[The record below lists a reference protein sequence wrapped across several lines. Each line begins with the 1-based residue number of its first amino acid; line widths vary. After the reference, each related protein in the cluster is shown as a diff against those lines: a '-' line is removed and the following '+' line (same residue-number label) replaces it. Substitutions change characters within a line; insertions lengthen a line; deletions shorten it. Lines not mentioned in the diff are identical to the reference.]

1 MPSRLLQCRFTLP
14 GVEFWS
20 KALEANW
27 EEQFSPEALRAGRKL
42 YKSEAVCAWD
52 LTPQA
57 FIIHQSLP
65 DRNKVSG
72 LYTVIEWVSGSFKT
86 RSSSPEDLVGES
98 LAVAGLYELEEWLV
112 DQYPNGIALTD
123 KKPLPE
129 QILDLKSTKIS
140 EEKKVH
146 EIPFL
151 LETHL
156 AGNSCRIVPF
166 WDYKDR
172 KQKIVENKMTREER
186 GSWIRLAALARRAG
200 FTYDSQASH
209 YKFDFEKLSEAQVAI
224 HQFVKI
230 VSKNER
236 FQHSL
241 TMRQL
246 LLGPQ
251 ILELKTLLNSEGNHV
266 QVRPTLFL
274 DGQPLAVEK
283 ARRLIREGGDVI
295 FEDVG
300 WVQLSPSQLEFLKD
314 WQIFFEN
321 NWEQVWPTYMLF
333 SIFVRGNAAHFN
345 HQVVEWRENFDKIH
359 ELLAENS
366 YHDFLRSYQVQGVDW
381 MCRLLGAGG
390 HPLLADE
397 MGLGKTLQVLEVL
410 HRLQENALP
419 SLIVAPASV
428 LSVWEKEV
436 NSFYPKTKVLR
447 WKPTFSDEIKRNAIL
462 LISYTQLRRY
472 REVITQ
478 EHFKA
483 VVLDEAQFIKNPQ
496 AKTSQAIF
504 ALKSQYR
511 LALSGT
517 PIENRVTDLWSI
529 FRFLMPGLLGGQKM
543 FERFMASHKSNALL
557 RQQLKPFILRRLK
570 QDVLQDLPAKVEV
583 ILPTPLTDFQKTVYK
598 KFVSGIHED
607 WGAEFP
613 DAEKSLHFLTTLLR
627 LRQISCDASLVNP
640 DFQEQDSSGKIN
652 ILLYRV
658 KELLESGEKVVIF
671 SQFVQLLEKVENILT
686 QELTGFNIYK
696 LLGSTPQDSRG
707 GLVREFQETLNPA
720 IFLGSL
726 KAAGTGI
733 TLHSASYV
741 FLLDPWW
748 NPSVEAQAIDRLH
761 RFGQKKTVFVYR
773 LVAPGTIEARVQEL
787 QQQKK
792 ELFDNLISDLPIL
805 EHIKEHFKS
814 LNNLIDFKEE
824 GE

>member
-1 MPSRLLQCRFTLP
+1 MSKRLLQCRFTLP

-20 KALEANW
+20 KALEMNW
-27 EEQFSPEALRAGRKL
+27 EKQFSDKVLQEGRRL
-42 YKSEAVCAWD
+42 YKKSAVCAWD

-72 LYTVIEWVSGSFKT
+72 LYAVVEFLDGSFKVRYST
-86 RSSSPEDLVGES
+86 SEAIVGEA
-98 LAVAGLYELEEWLV
+98 LAVAGFYELEEWLV
-112 DQYPNGIALTD
+112 DQYPNGVSLED
-123 KKPLPE
+123 KKPQGE
-129 QILDLKSTKIS
+129 EIVNLKSAKNLETKQAL
-140 EEKKVH
+140 

-156 AGNSCRIVPF
+156 GSQSCRVVPF
-166 WDYKDR
+166 WFYKGH
-172 KQKIVENKMTREER
+172 KQKIIENKMTRDER
-186 GSWIRLAALARRAG
+186 GSWLRLTSLARRAG
-200 FTYDSQASH
+200 FTYDSKAGAYQ
-209 YKFDFEKLSEAQVAI
+209 FEFEHLNQVQVAI
-224 HQFVKI
+224 RQFVKI

-241 TMRQL
+241 AMRQL

-251 ILELKTLLNSEGNHV
+251 VLELKTLLNSQGSNV

-274 DGQPLAVEK
+274 NGESLSADK
-283 ARRLIREGGDVI
+283 ARRLIREGGEVI

-300 WVQLSPSQLEFLKD
+300 WLQLAPSQFEFLKD

-321 NWEQVWPTYMLF
+321 HWEQVWPTYMLF
-333 SIFVRGNAAHFN
+333 SIFVRGNAVHFN
-345 HQVVEWRENFDKIH
+345 DQVDEWRESFEKIH
-359 ELLAENS
+359 ESLDKKNQ
-366 YHDFLRSYQVQGVDW
+366 HTFLRSYQLQGVDW
-381 MCRLLGAGG
+381 MLRLLRAGG

-410 HRLQENALP
+410 HRLEDNSLP

-428 LSVWEKEV
+428 LAVWEKEV
-436 NSFYPKTKVLR
+436 KNFYPKTRILR
-447 WKPTFSDEIKRNAIL
+447 WKPTFSDEIKANAIL
-462 LISYTQLRRY
+462 LISYTQLRKY

-478 EHFKA
+478 EQFKA
-483 VVLDEAQFIKNPQ
+483 IVLDEAQFIKNPQ

-504 ALKSQYR
+504 ALKGQYR

-517 PIENRVTDLWSI
+517 PIENRVSDLWSI

-543 FERFMASHKSNALL
+543 FERFMALQKSPVLI
-557 RQQLKPFILRRLK
+557 RKQLQPFMLRRLK
-570 QDVLQDLPAKVEV
+570 QDVLKDLPEKIEV
-583 ILPTPLTDFQKTVYK
+583 VLPAPLTDFQKNVYK
-598 KFVSGIHED
+598 KFVSGVHESL
-607 WGAEFP
+607 GTEFP
-613 DAEKSLHFLTTLLR
+613 DAQESLHFLTTLLR
-627 LRQISCDASLVNP
+627 LRQIACDASLVGAEAPNS
-640 DFQEQDSSGKIN
+640 ETSGKIN
-652 ILLYRV
+652 VLLYRV

-671 SQFVQLLEKVENILT
+671 SQFIQFLERIEYFFDKEITNFKV
-686 QELTGFNIYK
+686 YK
-696 LLGSTPQDSRG
+696 LLGSTPQEARG
-707 GLVREFQETLNPA
+707 GVVQAFQDSSEPS

-748 NPSVEAQAIDRLH
+748 NPSVEAQAVDRLH

-787 QQQKK
+787 QQHKK
-792 ELFDNLISDLPIL
+792 ELFDNLISDLPVL

-814 LNNLIDFKEE
+814 LNNLIDFREE